1 MKDNRQKRVEHR
13 IIEALNGEIRVS
25 GETRRILTLQAELSL
40 LHAEI
45 ADLEEELFAINSEYE
60 NELAAAVAP
69 LEKLLER
76 LLVSNIINNVADI
89 NVLSKYGI

>member
-45 ADLEEELFAINSEYE
+45 AELEEDLFATNGDYE
-60 NELAAAVAP
+60 DELTCAVEP

-76 LLVSNIINNVADI
+76 LLVSNILNNATDI
-89 NVLSKYGI
+89 NVLTKYGI